1 MEKIPDIPLIAGLLA
16 DSARAAMVW
25 TLIDGSSR
33 PAGELALAAN
43 LSAQS
48 ASRHLG
54 LLLEGGLLEVHAQGR
69 YRFYRIANSEVA
81 CMIESMAALSTE
93 IASSEPAC
101 DGISRPQSR
110 AFKQA
115 RTCYDHFAGEFA
127 VGLLDALLDAQW
139 LEPTGREYQLT
150 AKGETGLIH
159 LGVDIDIVR
168 QERRVFARPCRD
180 ISERRHHLGGAL
192 GAAILAACVAQG
204 WVLRSKRSRVVNI
217 TPACWDAL
225 AVAGLLPM
233 HLSKN

>member
-1 MEKIPDIPLIAGLLA
+1 MEQIPDIPLIAGLLA

-43 LSAQS
+43 ISAQS

-81 CMIESMAALSTE
+81 CMIESMAALSAE
-93 IASSEPAC
+93 IASSALTC
-101 DGISRPQSR
+101 DGISRPQPR

-127 VGLLDALLDAQW
+127 VDLLDALLDAQW
-139 LEPTGREYQLT
+139 LEPAGREYRLT
-150 AKGETGLIH
+150 AKGQTGLIH
-159 LGVDIDIVR
+159 LGVDIDMAR
-168 QERRVFARPCRD
+168 QERRVFARPCTD
-180 ISERRHHLGGAL
+180 ISERRHHLSGAL
-192 GAAILAACVAQG
+192 GAAILGACVAQG
-204 WVLRSKRSRVVNI
+204 WVLRSQRSRVVNI
-217 TPACWDAL
+217 TPACWDAF
-225 AVAGLLPM
+225 AVAGLLPI
-233 HLSKN
+233 HHPKN